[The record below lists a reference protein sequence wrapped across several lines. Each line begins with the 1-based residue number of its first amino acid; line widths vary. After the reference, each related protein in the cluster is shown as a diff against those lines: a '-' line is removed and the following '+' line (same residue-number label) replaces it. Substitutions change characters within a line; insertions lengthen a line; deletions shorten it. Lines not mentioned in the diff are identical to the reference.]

1 MAFSELVTP
10 KYLAAAWQ
18 EANVNSDASQY
29 LGSSLFGAKKQIS
42 LDLSWIKGEGNLPVS
57 LAPAAF
63 DAEVALRSRGNVSKV
78 ETEMPLFREGFQLT
92 EKDRRDLH
100 NAEALGDQYV
110 RDVLRRIFDDANNL
124 IRGAL
129 VVPERMIWQL
139 LAPPDGKP
147 KISIAGNGANY
158 AYNYDPQE
166 KWYGSN
172 FVDVSSTPWSSA
184 SSSLPIDNINAVV
197 KEASLKGDRLRYA
210 IMSQKTFNEM
220 AASEQIR
227 HAVLAQ
233 NTTANIYMT
242 DTIAKS
248 IVEQLTGVRPIVYNG
263 IYTDTEGGKAKNF
276 YPDKV
281 VTLIP
286 EGFLGDRVFAVT
298 PEEYDLGGNPM
309 ANVSVVE
316 TGIAL
321 TTEYT
326 STVPVR
332 TAIIASM
339 IVLPT
344 YPRMN
349 EVYEMKVD
357 A

>member
-29 LGSSLFGAKKQIS
+29 LGRSLFGTKKQIS

-57 LAPAAF
+57 LSPAAF
-63 DAEVALRSRGNVSKV
+63 DAEVALRSRGDVSKI

-100 NAEALGDQYV
+100 NAEALGDEYV
-110 RDVLRRIFDDANNL
+110 RDVLRRIFDDSNNL

-129 VVPERMIWQL
+129 VVGERMIWQL
-139 LAPPDGKP
+139 LAPADGKP
-147 KISIAGNGANY
+147 KISIAGNGVNY

-172 FVDVSSTPWSSA
+172 FVDVSSTPWSGTSA
-184 SSSLPIDNINAVV
+184 SLPINNINAVA
-197 KEASLKGDRLRYA
+197 KEASLKGTRLRYA
-210 IMSQKTFNEM
+210 VMSQKTFNELM
-220 AASEQIR
+220 ASEQIKN
-227 HAVLAQ
+227 AVLSQ
-233 NTTANIYMT
+233 NATPNIYLT
-242 DTIAKS
+242 EVITKS
-248 IVEQLTGVRPIVYNG
+248 IVEQLTGIRPIVYNG
-263 IYTDTEGGKAKNF
+263 LYTDTQGGKAKNF

-281 VTLIP
+281 VTLLP
-286 EGFLGDRVFAVT
+286 EGTVGDLVYAVT
-298 PEEYDLGGNPM
+298 PEEFDLGGNPA

-316 TGIAL
+316 TGIAI

-332 TAIIASM
+332 TAIYASE